1 MKTRG
6 SGHMLLDI
14 LGLIGSRVMLVVF
27 GLGTGIITA
36 RLLGPHDRGIFTI
49 LLLLPQTLVNFA
61 KMGVAQA
68 NVYYIRKRGSS
79 ISAVSSNSMVL
90 AVVVSVLLVVACYL
104 ARPWLLDPFTGGATP
119 ALVMLALVAIPFAMV
134 ESYFLAIL
142 QAVEDFRAYN
152 LQSIYKAIFG
162 FVTIAVA
169 LLALKGRLWAALM
182 SQVLVGAGANIWLLY
197 RVQRIAPFGLR
208 WDGSLGRGMLE
219 FGVKSYFQTLAA
231 HLHYKIDV
239 YLIAALLHD
248 PAQVAFYSI
257 AVNITNPILQI
268 PDAIGTVIFPKLA
281 GSSEA
286 AAHSRTAVTCRHT
299 LFATILAA
307 IFYAGVGSQV
317 LTIFYGDRY
326 APAIRPMLLMLPG
339 IIMISL
345 YQILTRNFT
354 SRNRQQVNIV
364 AAGIALG
371 VNIGLNLVLIPRYGI
386 SGAAVSTAISYTLAA
401 LLLLFIFVRESGA
414 SLRGTVVIRAADLAT
429 YPRMLAAAGDHLRG
443 REPGRDAA

>member
-1 MKTRG
+1 MKQKT
-6 SGHMLLDI
+6 STHMLLDI
-14 LGLIGSRVMLVVF
+14 LGLIGSRVMLVIF
-27 GLGTGIITA
+27 GLATGVITA
-36 RLLGPHDRGIFTI
+36 RLLGPYDRGIFTV

-68 NVYYIRKRGSS
+68 NVYYIRRRGASVSTIASNSLVLS
-79 ISAVSSNSMVL
+79 IAVSIILV
-90 AVVVSVLLVVACYL
+90 AVCYFG
-104 ARPWLLDPFTGGATP
+104 RPWVLDPFTKGARTT
-119 ALVMLALVAIPFAMV
+119 LVLLALTAIPFTMI
-134 ESYFLAIL
+134 ESYFLSIL
-142 QAVEDFRAYN
+142 QAIEDFRAYN
-152 LQSIYKAIFG
+152 LQSIYKAVFG
-162 FVTIAVA
+162 FLTIAVA
-169 LLALKGRLWAALM
+169 LLALHGRLWAALF
-182 SQVLVGAGANIWLLY
+182 SQVLVTAGANVWLLY
-197 RVQRIAPFGLR
+197 RVRKIAPFGIR
-208 WDGSLGRGMLE
+208 WDGGLGRGMLA
-219 FGVKSYFQTLAA
+219 FGAKSYLQTLAA
-231 HLHYKIDV
+231 HLHYRIDV
-239 YLIAALLHD
+239 YLIAFFLD

-281 GSSEA
+281 ASSEA
-286 AAHSRTAVTCRHT
+286 DAHTRTAMTCRHT

-307 IFYAGVGSQV
+307 VFYAGVGSQA

-371 VNIGLNLVLIPRYGI
+371 VNFALNLILIPRFGI

-401 LLLLFIFVRESGA
+401 LLLLFIFVRESGG
-414 SLRGTVVIRAADLAT
+414 SLRGTIMIRGADLAT

-443 REPGRDAA
+443 REARHNAA